1 MVFLSVPSFYFFC
14 IEKKSN
20 NNNRTSMNSWI
31 AHVKQYASNN
41 KVSYK
46 TAMKQAGASFTK
58 KVKAVKEKQ
67 TKKMDM

>member
-1 MVFLSVPSFYFFC
+1 
-14 IEKKSN
+14 
-20 NNNRTSMNSWI
+20 MNSWI

-41 KVSYK
+41 KVSYR

-58 KVKAVKEKQ
+58 KVKALKEKR